1 MKITTDPYFNTYLS
15 LSQTAL
21 KDPLAGRALSEPL
34 LLPYF
39 TNKMGCQGDG
49 VVDNIC
55 VNVTGNKKNA
65 LISWITPVSEYET
78 NYSLKY

>member
-39 TNKMGCQGDG
+39 TNKMG
-49 VVDNIC
+49 
-55 VNVTGNKKNA
+55 
-65 LISWITPVSEYET
+65 S
-78 NYSLKY
+78 